1 MDQNPYAGPNAVVAD
16 PQGEGTNT
24 QDVARAQRLLLL
36 SILASLVGN
45 ILMKT
50 DTLIGLLV
58 IPVALAVAVFS
69 IWCVYKLCKA
79 LSLGPVLWIIAMFIP
94 LINLICL
101 VILNQKATT
110 YLKSQGLKVG
120 LLGAKV

>member
-1 MDQNPYAGPNAVVAD
+1 MDQNPYAGPGAVAAD
-16 PQGEGTNT
+16 PQGVGMNT
-24 QDVARAQRLLLL
+24 HDVAKAQRMLLL

-45 ILMKT
+45 VLMNT
-50 DTLIGLLV
+50 NALV
-58 IPVALAVAVFS
+58 GVLMIPVALAIAVFS